1 MLSHRHVLV
10 EPQGT
15 ETLSLQ
21 HHSLKKVGPVGHG
34 SGGKPQSS
42 PSQPVVQLCE
52 ISLPAVPVGPDRQ
65 IRPEGGRKRNCSLR
79 RWCRHCAE
87 KARKTPTILWFT
99 DVHSFLMFSMEIC
112 CKLAVNQRINHFHS
126 MGCGDLTDPQGEP
139 WDLGPPPLKEFL
151 QHRLTIE
158 IIWNHH

>member
-21 HHSLKKVGPVGHG
+21 HHSLKKVGPVGPVGAVGHG

-42 PSQPVVQLCE
+42 PSQPSQPVVQLCE
-52 ISLPAVPVGPDRQ
+52 ISVPAVPVGPDRQ

-79 RWCRHCAE
+79 R
-87 KARKTPTILWFT
+87 
-99 DVHSFLMFSMEIC
+99 
-112 CKLAVNQRINHFHS
+112 
-126 MGCGDLTDPQGEP
+126 
-139 WDLGPPPLKEFL
+139 
-151 QHRLTIE
+151 
-158 IIWNHH
+158 